1 MTNPNARPAETM
13 APASQNRPQLIKDIR
28 SKWMKFSEAQLMTL
42 TSKDALVALVA
53 EKYGLELAQRE
64 VDSVLRG
71 RSL

>member
-1 MTNPNARPAETM
+1 MTNPHP
-13 APASQNRPQLIKDIR
+13 APAPTPAPAAQNRPQLIKDIR